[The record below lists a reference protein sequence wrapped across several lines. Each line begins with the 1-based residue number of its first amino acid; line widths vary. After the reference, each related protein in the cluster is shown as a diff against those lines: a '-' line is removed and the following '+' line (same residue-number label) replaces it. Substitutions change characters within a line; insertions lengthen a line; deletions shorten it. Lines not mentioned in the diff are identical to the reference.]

1 MGHADNRKIGD
12 IAPEI
17 PTILPITIQFL
28 IDTRVRKPTLLARFR
43 ARLAYS
49 LPRFPSRPPP
59 TIDMKTF
66 SAKAQDQTRQWYIID
81 AKDQILGDVAVTAA
95 NILRGKNK
103 PIFTPH
109 VDTGDHVVVVNAKDV
124 RLTGRKETLKQYMSV
139 SGYVGRE
146 KRESVE
152 RVRERRPQLLVERA
166 VKGMIPHNSLG
177 RQIFTKLRVYPGA
190 EHPHEAHS
198 PKAVTIA

>member
-1 MGHADNRKIGD
+1 
-12 IAPEI
+12 
-17 PTILPITIQFL
+17 
-28 IDTRVRKPTLLARFR
+28 
-43 ARLAYS
+43 
-49 LPRFPSRPPP
+49 
-59 TIDMKTF
+59 MKTF

-124 RLTGRKETLKQYMSV
+124 RLTGRKETQKQYMSV

-177 RQIFTKLRVYPGA
+177 RPDLHQAPRV
-190 EHPHEAHS
+190 S
-198 PKAVTIA
+198 RS

>member
-1 MGHADNRKIGD
+1 
-12 IAPEI
+12 
-17 PTILPITIQFL
+17 
-28 IDTRVRKPTLLARFR
+28 
-43 ARLAYS
+43 
-49 LPRFPSRPPP
+49 
-59 TIDMKTF
+59 MKTF

-109 VDTGDHVVVVNAKDV
+109 VDTGDHVVVINASEV
-124 RLTGRKETLKQYMSV
+124 RLTGRKETQKQYMSV

-190 EHPHEAHS
+190 AHPHEAHS
-198 PKAVTIA
+198 PKAVAIA